1 MEGKVFTM
9 AKEYKLTMERLKEL
23 ENELTYL
30 KTDRDKEVTEMI
42 KVARGYGDL
51 SENSE
56 YDDAKNEQAKLYARI
71 AEVEEILANAVII
84 GDDVGTDHIGL
95 GCSFTVRDL
104 ELDEEETYELVG
116 SQEANPAKGR
126 VSDDAP
132 FGRSMVGKKV
142 GEIVKVEA
150 PIGVIEYE
158 VIRITR

>member
-1 MEGKVFTM
+1 MVFCM
-9 AKEYKLTMERLKEL
+9 AKEYKLSPERLKEL
-23 ENELTYL
+23 ENELNYL

-84 GDDVGTDHIGL
+84 SADDAATDHIGL
-95 GCSFTVRDL
+95 GCTFTVKDI
-104 ELDEEETYELVG
+104 EMDEEMTYELVG
-116 SQEANPAKGR
+116 SQEANPMKGR

-132 FGRSMVGKKV
+132 FGRAMVGKRV
-142 GEIVKVEA
+142 GERVTVEA
-150 PIGVIEYE
+150 PVGTIEYE
-158 VIRITR
+158 VVRISR

>member
-1 MEGKVFTM
+1 M
-9 AKEYKLTMERLKEL
+9 AKEYKLSEERLKEL
-23 ENELTYL
+23 QEELNYL

-84 GDDVGTDHIGL
+84 SAEDGSTDHVGL
-95 GCSFTVRDL
+95 GCTFTVKEL
-104 ELDEEETYELVG
+104 ETGDELTFELVG
-116 SQEANPAKGR
+116 SQEANPMKGR

-132 FGRSMVGKKV
+132 FGRTMVGHKV
-142 GEIVKVEA
+142 GEIVRVDA
-150 PIGVIEYE
+150 PAGAIEYE
-158 VIRITR
+158 ITNITR

>member
-104 ELDEEETYELVG
+104 EFNEEETYELVG

-132 FGRSMVGKKV
+132 FGRAMVGKKV